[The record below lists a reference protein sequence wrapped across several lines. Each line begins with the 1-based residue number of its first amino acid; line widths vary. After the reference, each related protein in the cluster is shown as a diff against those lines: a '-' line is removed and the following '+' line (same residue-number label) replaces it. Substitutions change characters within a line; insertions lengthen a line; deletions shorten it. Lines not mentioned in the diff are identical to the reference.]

1 MKSSERLIVW
11 GDSLCKG
18 VVFDEN
24 RGRYAV
30 LERSAVNIISQFFR
44 YQTLNRAKMGLTVT
58 KGRRILQED
67 LKNGVEADVAFIEF
81 GGNDSDFD
89 WQAISREPDGEH
101 IPRTSLPEFEK
112 NLASMVQEVKQAGL
126 EPILSTLPPVDS
138 EHYFDFIS
146 RGGLN
151 QQNILK
157 WLGDKNHIY
166 RFHEQ
171 YSLVISKVAREC
183 RCRLI
188 DLRAVFLAQKNPYA
202 YYCTDGIHPNSAGH
216 QLMADAVIEAL
227 KNGSIV

>member
-1 MKSSERLIVW
+1 MKSSERLVVW

-18 VVFDEN
+18 IVFDEV

-30 LERSAVNIISQFFR
+30 LEHSAVNIISQCFC

-89 WQAISREPDGEH
+89 WRAISKEPDMEH
-101 IPRTSLPEFEK
+101 VPRTSLPEFEK
-112 NLASMVQEVKQAGL
+112 NLVSMVQEVKQAGV

-138 EHYFDFIS
+138 EHYFDFIL

-151 QQNILK
+151 RQNILK

-202 YYCTDGIHPNSAGH
+202 YYCADGIHPNSAGH

-227 KNGSIV
+227 KNGAIV